1 MPEIFTSTG
10 RPARSASCSVGV
22 PSVSTATIFV
32 PSPIAAAQ
40 PAIRPPPPTATSSVS
55 NLACSANSSATLPA
69 PANTTGSS

>member
-1 MPEIFTSTG
+1 
-10 RPARSASCSVGV
+10 V

-40 PAIRPPPPTATSSVS
+40 PAIKPPPPTATSKVS
-55 NLACSANSSATLPA
+55 NFACSANSSATLPA